1 MKKVMWQETNE
12 CFGTPISSSI
22 KNNCYRML
30 SGKPSSENIYPILS
44 DDLTPLEYKQATY
57 VLSTKNSVTMKEL
70 NEQFSLV
77 SQEVADTP
85 T

>member
-1 MKKVMWQETNE
+1 MESAGIHFSNDSTGYIVSGNVIVKVL
-12 CFGTPISSSI
+12 
-22 KNNCYRML
+22 RR
-30 SGKPSSENIYPILS
+30 S
-44 DDLTPLEYKQATY
+44 DDLSPLEYKQATY